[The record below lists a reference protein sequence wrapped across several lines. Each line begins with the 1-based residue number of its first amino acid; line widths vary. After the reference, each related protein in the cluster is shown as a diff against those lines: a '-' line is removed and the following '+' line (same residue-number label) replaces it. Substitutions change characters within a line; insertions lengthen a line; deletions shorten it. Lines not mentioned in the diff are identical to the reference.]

1 MEVHTHTHTSDPDS
15 HGGRKKWMNYLWE
28 FLMLF
33 LAITLGFFVENQREH
48 MVEHKREVQFIKSY
62 ISDLKKDVVLL
73 DSLLR
78 KREDRKIQIDS
89 INYIL
94 RLPDPDIY
102 GGQLYYYTRYLPR
115 PYVYIPNDATIQQ
128 LKSSGNLRLI
138 ESQEIKD
145 TILAYDQ
152 QFRFMETI
160 RIREDQLIQRIFNY
174 LNEFF
179 DPAVFDQ
186 MNVYDIEF
194 TRPSGSPKLLTKDK
208 KKIMGLLSELQYLRT
223 VNLGEIGWF
232 KKRKAQAESTLS
244 FVQNEYHL
252 K

>member
-1 MEVHTHTHTSDPDS
+1 MEVHAHSHTE
-15 HGGRKKWMNYLWE
+15 RKKWTHYLWE

-33 LAITLGFFVENQREH
+33 LAVTLGFFVENQREH
-48 MVEHKREVQFIKSY
+48 MVEHRREVQFIKSY
-62 ISDLKKDVVLL
+62 ISDLRKDIVLL
-73 DSLLR
+73 DSVTK
-78 KREDRKIQIDS
+78 KREERKTQIDS
-89 INYIL
+89 LTYIL

-102 GGQLYYYTRYLPR
+102 GGQLYYYARYLPR
-115 PYVYIPNDATIQQ
+115 PYIYIPNDATIQQ

-138 ESQEIKD
+138 QSQEIKD
-145 TILAYDQ
+145 SMLAYDQ

-174 LNEFF
+174 LNDFF

-186 MNVYDIEF
+186 MNLYDIEF
-194 TRPSGSPKLLTKDK
+194 TRPPGNPKLLTKDK
-208 KKIMGLLSELQYLRT
+208 KLIMGLLSELQYLRT

-232 KKRKAQAESTLS
+232 KKRKAQAESTLA
-244 FVQNEYHL
+244 FVENEYHL